1 MKQIQFGLVYGILS
15 HIQQYFSYIM
25 AVSFIGG
32 GRVLGENMPQV
43 TDKLYHIIL
52 FQVNLTMNGVRTHNL
67 GGDRH

>member
-32 GRVLGENMPQV
+32 GSKSTRRKPAASYWQTLS
-43 TDKLYHIIL
+43 
-52 FQVNLTMNGVRTHNL
+52 HNIVSSKSHHERGSNSQL
-67 GGDRH
+67 RWW